1 MFTLALLI
9 FLNSTSASSMILS
22 VAGHVGHSSMDT
34 TYIERLPYKFV
45 DETKIYSWFS
55 VLNAGLEIY
64 RNWSW

>member
-1 MFTLALLI
+1 
-9 FLNSTSASSMILS
+9 MILS